1 MDNYTNIVERQ
12 MRVNKKRNAFTL
24 IGIIIGVVLFTAIV
38 ECNVFVNKYRIEASI
53 LMEGD
58 IEGTFYNLPS
68 DKVKILENNVEIKDY
83 SLVAKD
89 SQEQMPM
96 KNGTQNVH
104 VYSVNDNLISTTYKD
119 SLNLVEGKFP
129 ADSNQIILERKAKVQ
144 YEKSLGDVFKVGDK
158 EYIISG
164 FFKIPYT
171 RQMELVG
178 LSGMNNPSDYQTVT
192 AFLRLKSKTNKIE
205 ILEKIAKDLNIQ
217 IANNEDIDGF
227 DQNKISYLVSNIFLL
242 NNYDEYIDGNS
253 FTQRNIIQII
263 LGSLVFISTVI
274 LIYSSINSSTKEKSK
289 QIGLLRCIGATPS
302 QIRGIIFKES
312 LILGGLAI
320 VPGILIGH
328 IGIYIIVNMV
338 VKRHMGLDFIEIDSR
353 ITLSIVV
360 WVILAT
366 FVTII
371 ISTIRPA
378 FKASTSSP
386 LDSIKGVYASKNNT
400 AKSRKNKFI
409 RKILGVE
416 GELAY
421 KNLRSSNKEFILTML
436 TLSISLVLF
445 IVLTGYVYSFL
456 KGTSI
461 IDNKKFTDAKIYAY
475 SYLNEENQD
484 MDYRLK
490 ENLSNIDENRKIL
503 KDIKAE
509 LKNNKVVKD
518 IYLED
523 VYQKDIMIENIG
535 DFNTQFETTYIQRNN
550 EIDNTL
556 FHNGQIIVYD
566 GDSFN
571 KIKDSIQGE
580 NINLESFDNNGVIFV
595 NPMRIQLNGKIIQ
608 NKATNLKSSTNIKL
622 YPVELDDSYKIF
634 DNNYDDS
641 LLDKIKSKH
650 MSLNVMG
657 TISRNNM
664 ISTNR
669 MISNNSFTIIIS
681 ESTYEE
687 YKNMIIN
694 DGEMSIPSHTLGF
707 DFYNEEKRKEY
718 SEKIRDYANIDLGYY
733 YEDYEEEIN
742 YNRSF
747 IIGMS
752 IIAYSFLG
760 LIMMI
765 IVLNIINSRSF
776 NILSRK
782 KEFGT
787 LIAIGMNKKDLIK
800 SIIFEGIINWCIS
813 CMVAIPI
820 SYVALKYIFMYL
832 INQGLI
838 TSPKIPLGVILLGMS
853 GLLIINILSMIEPI
867 RKYQKFDMIEMI
879 KNDE

>member
-1 MDNYTNIVERQ
+1 MNNYTNIVEKQ
-12 MRVNKKRNAFTL
+12 MSVNKKRNAFTL
-24 IGIIIGVVLFTAIV
+24 IGIIIGVVLFTSIV

-53 LMEGD
+53 LIEGD
-58 IEGTFYNLPS
+58 IEGTFYNLPT
-68 DKVKILENNVEIKDY
+68 DKVKILDNNVEIKDY

-89 SQEQMPM
+89 SQEQIPM

-129 ADSNQIILERKAKVQ
+129 ADSNQIILERKAKAQ
-144 YEKSLGDVFKVGDK
+144 YEKSVGDVFKVGDK
-158 EYIISG
+158 EYTISG

-171 RQMELVG
+171 RQIELVG

-205 ILEKIAKDLNIQ
+205 TLEKIAKDLNIQ
-217 IANNEDIDGF
+217 IANDEDIDEF

-302 QIRGIIFKES
+302 QIRGMIFKES

-320 VPGILIGH
+320 IPGILIGH

-445 IVLTGYVYSFL
+445 IVFTGYVYSFL

-484 MDYRLK
+484 TDYRLK

-503 KDIKAE
+503 KGIKAD
-509 LKNNKVVKD
+509 LKNNKIAKD

-566 GDSFN
+566 GGSFN

-595 NPMRIQLNGKIIQ
+595 NPMRVQLNGKIIQ

-664 ISTNR
+664 VSTNR

-687 YKNMIIN
+687 YKSMIIN
-694 DGEMSIPSHTLGF
+694 YGEMSSPSHTLGF
-707 DFYNEEKRKEY
+707 DFYNEENRKEY
-718 SEKIRDYANIDLGYY
+718 SEKIRDYTNIDLGYY